1 MRILIAEDDF
11 TSRSM
16 LVAVLKKAG
25 HEVVDTTNGVEAWA
39 ELQKPG
45 APKLII
51 LDWIMPEMDGLE
63 VLNCVRDLNIKPPAY
78 IIMLTSKD
86 EKADIIA
93 GLNAGADDYLAKPF
107 NLGELKARVEV
118 GRRMVEMQEQLRQAH
133 KLEVIGTMIGGIA
146 HEFNNALQSLFLY
159 AGLVKDQLPE
169 ERAIK
174 DDFEKLLETAND
186 AKHLVQQ
193 VMLISSQDSGQ
204 PEQIVLADLISDVL
218 EQKMAAGLD
227 ASHVELTISKNCPP
241 VIGDKQ
247 QIQTVLVKVIDNAI
261 LAIAN
266 GGELSV
272 NLEHD
277 DPASGKPIQ
286 SWRVQLTITDT
297 GVGMTEETLS
307 QAFNPFFT
315 TREVGQGKGFGLSI
329 VYNILQNMGGSITAT
344 SLFGEGSS
352 FIIEFPVANLIET

>member
-11 TSRSM
+11 TSRSILM
-16 LVAVLKKAG
+16 AGLKKVG
-25 HEVVDTTNGVEAWA
+25 HEVVETINGAEAWA
-39 ELQKPG
+39 ELQKPN

-51 LDWIMPEMDGLE
+51 LDWMMPEMDGLE
-63 VLNCVRDLNIKPPAY
+63 VLNCVRGMDNKPPSY
-78 IIMLTSKD
+78 IIMLTSKN

-133 KLEVIGTMIGGIA
+133 KLEVIGTMVGGVA

-159 AGLVKDQLPE
+159 AGIVQDQLPE
-169 ERAIK
+169 EQAIK
-174 DDFEKLLETAND
+174 DDFEKLLATAND

-204 PEQIVLADLISDVL
+204 PEQIDLADLISDVL
-218 EQKMAAGLD
+218 QKKMTAGLD
-227 ASHVELTISKNCPP
+227 ASHIELTVSKNCPP
-241 VIGDKQ
+241 VRGDKQ
-247 QIQTVLVKVIDNAI
+247 QIRTILNHVIENAI
-261 LAIAN
+261 LAIVN
-266 GGELSV
+266 GGDISI
-272 NLEHD
+272 NLECDEHTTEK
-277 DPASGKPIQ
+277 SIQ
-286 SWRVQLTITDT
+286 SRKVQLAITDT

-315 TREVGQGKGFGLSI
+315 TREVGQGKGFGLPI
-329 VYNILQNMGGSITAT
+329 VYNILQNMGGSISVT
-344 SLFGEGSS
+344 SLFGKGSS
-352 FIIEFPVANLIET
+352 FVIEFPSGNIQVN